1 MTTARMT
8 DTTIQKA
15 LSCSSLLSF
24 NPFWVL
30 VRLQNSVWEFLGFYF
45 GPGDLSGFRFKRLY
59 AQGIFLGLN

>member
-8 DTTIQKA
+8 DMTIQKA

-30 VRLQNSVWEFLGFYF
+30 VRLQNSVWEFLGSHF
-45 GPGDLSGFRFKRLY
+45 GPGDLSGFRLSGFMPKGL
-59 AQGIFLGLN
+59 FLGLN